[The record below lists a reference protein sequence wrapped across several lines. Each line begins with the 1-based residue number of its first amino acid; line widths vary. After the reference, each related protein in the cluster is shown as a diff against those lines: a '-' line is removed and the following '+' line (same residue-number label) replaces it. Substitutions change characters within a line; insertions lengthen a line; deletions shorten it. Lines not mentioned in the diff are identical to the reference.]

1 MAKEIF
7 IANITSVSTIAS
19 AFGAAYLTNYLNDK
33 KQKDNEEGILINDIK
48 NFAQQSFNIANENK
62 GLISQHEFIR
72 LTRTLKEYQS
82 YFRVLNIIDEDDV
95 STSKSLKQLKCIVKN
110 YRKDCRLKLINENI
124 TLNEYECVKLSA
136 GFNYILRELA
146 KINK

>member
-1 MAKEIF
+1 MDKEIF
-7 IANITSVSTIAS
+7 IAIITSVSTIAS

-33 KQKDNEEGILINDIK
+33 KQKDNEEDILINDIK

-72 LTRTLKEYQS
+72 LTRALKEYQS
-82 YFRVLNIIDEDDV
+82 YFRVLNIDEDDV
-95 STSKSLKQLKCIVKN
+95 STSKSLKLISKN
-110 YRKDCRLKLINENI
+110 LE
-124 TLNEYECVKLSA
+124 LNEFEIMKLSV
-136 GFNYILRELA
+136 GFNDILRELA

>member
-1 MAKEIF
+1 MDKEIF
-7 IANITSVSTIAS
+7 IAIITSVSTIAS

-33 KQKDNEEGILINDIK
+33 KQKDNEEDILINDIK

-72 LTRTLKEYQS
+72 LTRALKEYQS
-82 YFRVLNIIDEDDV
+82 YFRVLNIDEDDV
-95 STSKSLKQLKCIVKN
+95 STSKSLKQLKCIVKK
-110 YRKDCRLKLINENI
+110 YREDCRLKLISKNLE
-124 TLNEYECVKLSA
+124 LNEFEIMKLSV
-136 GFNYILRELA
+136 GFNDILRELA

>member
-1 MAKEIF
+1 MDKEIF
-7 IANITSVSTIAS
+7 IAIITSVSTIAS

-33 KQKDNEEGILINDIK
+33 KQKDNEEDILINDIK

-72 LTRTLKEYQS
+72 LTRALKEYQS
-82 YFRVLNIIDEDDV
+82 YFRVLNIDEDDV
-95 STSKSLKQLKCIVKN
+95 STSKSLKQLKCIVKK
-110 YRKDCRLKLINENI
+110 YREDCRLKLISKNLK
-124 TLNEYECVKLSA
+124 LNEFEIMKLSV
-136 GFNYILRELA
+136 GFNDILRELA

>member
-1 MAKEIF
+1 MDKEIF
-7 IANITSVSTIAS
+7 IAIITSVSTIAS

-33 KQKDNEEGILINDIK
+33 KQKDNEEDILINDIK

-72 LTRTLKEYQS
+72 LTRALKEYQS
-82 YFRVLNIIDEDDV
+82 YFRVLNIDEDDV
-95 STSKSLKQLKCIVKN
+95 STSKSLKQLKCIVKK
-110 YRKDCRLKLINENI
+110 YREDCRLKLISKHLE
-124 TLNEYECVKLSA
+124 LNEFEIMKLSV
-136 GFNYILRELA
+136 GFNDILRELA